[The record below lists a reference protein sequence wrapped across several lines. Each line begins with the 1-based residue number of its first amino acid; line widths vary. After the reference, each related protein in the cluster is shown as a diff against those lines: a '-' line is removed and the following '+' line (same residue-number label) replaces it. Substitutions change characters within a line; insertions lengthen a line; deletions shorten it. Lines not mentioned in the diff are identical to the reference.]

1 MPEALVVERSA
12 TLFNLLS
19 RTLESAQVPI
29 SKHFERF
36 GDAVDELR
44 ERISNA
50 QLPDLLIIGIPEK
63 EPTECEALL
72 KLIKELPPESLPILL
87 LSLNWIAGL
96 PRAAVRCGFCGRSFG
111 SFRGRS
117 TSLRRR

>member
-29 SKHFERF
+29 TRHFERF
-36 GDAVDELR
+36 GDAIDELR
-44 ERISNA
+44 SRISNA

-63 EPTECEALL
+63 EPAECEPLA
-72 KLIKELPPESLPILL
+72 SSARQCNAPIVVAVLAA
-87 LSLNWIAGL
+87 AG
-96 PRAAVRCGFCGRSFG
+96 CH
-111 SFRGRS
+111 
-117 TSLRRR
+117 